1 MSSLATAEVLTVARA
16 PTPPILGVTNL
27 SKAFGA
33 LRALDGVTLDVRG
46 GEVHCLLGENG
57 AGKSTLCNLIF
68 GVYQPTD
75 GEIRL
80 DGVARRFNDPAESLA
95 GGISMVHQHFSVIG
109 RMSVVENLMMGQAKG
124 RLNHRAF
131 AARIRE
137 LSDAFDLA
145 VDPVRRI
152 ETLSV
157 GERQRVEILKALM
170 REPRLLVLDEPT
182 AVLPPLEIDAL
193 LSVCR
198 KVADSGRGI
207 LLVTHKLAEIVKV
220 ADRVTVLRAG
230 RVADR
235 SEEPRNDM
243 SRLVQSMVGREISL
257 QDDGLASILGAWPQQ
272 GCAVAS
278 GVRRA
283 SPAERGRALTI
294 DAVSY
299 QNTLGVRSLDNVTI
313 EIAPGEIV
321 GLAGVEGNG
330 QSELALILAGLL
342 APTTGRVFAGG
353 REVTRLKPRELTAS
367 GVGVVP
373 EDRHA
378 TGCIVEMSVAE
389 NLFLSRIAQ
398 FQTFGILRRGEMGR
412 QAAAIMAQHDVR
424 APGPFAAM
432 SSLSGGNQQ
441 KAVLAREL
449 AIDPLVFLLAAQ
461 PTRGL
466 DVGALS
472 VVYRRIRSAAE
483 RGTGVLLVSSELDE
497 LISVA
502 DRILVIFRGRIVGE
516 QPAAASGREAI
527 GRLMAGNLQEGALGH
542 H

>member
-1 MSSLATAEVLTVARA
+1 MSNLAMARTPPA
-16 PTPPILGVTNL
+16 DRASVPPILGVTNL

-33 LRALDGVTLDVRG
+33 LRALDAVTLDVRA

-68 GVYQPTD
+68 GVYQPTE

-80 DGVARRFNDPAESLA
+80 DGLARRYNDPSESLA
-95 GGISMVHQHFSVIG
+95 SGVSMVHQHFSVIG
-109 RMSVVENLMMGQAKG
+109 RMSVVENLMMGQVSG

-131 AARIRE
+131 AARIRD
-137 LSDAFDLA
+137 LSDAYDLA
-145 VDPVRRI
+145 VDPGRRI
-152 ETLSV
+152 DTLSV

-193 LSVCR
+193 LGVCR
-198 KVADSGRGI
+198 KVAESGRGV
-207 LLVTHKLAEIVKV
+207 LLVTHKLAEIAKV

-230 RVADR
+230 RVVDR
-235 SEEPRNDM
+235 SETPGADM
-243 SRLVQSMVGREISL
+243 SRLVQSMVGRDISL
-257 QDDGLASILGAWPQQ
+257 LDDGVASILGI
-272 GCAVAS
+272 
-278 GVRRA
+278 RA
-283 SPAERGRALTI
+283 SEGASAASALRRISPAARGRALTV
-294 DAVSY
+294 DALSY
-299 QNTLGVRSLDNVTI
+299 KDTLGVRSLDDVTI

-321 GLAGVEGNG
+321 GVAGVEGNG

-342 APTTGRVFAGG
+342 PPMAGRIFAGG
-353 REVTRLKPRELTAS
+353 AEVTRLKPRELTAH
-367 GVGVVP
+367 GIGVVP

-389 NLFLSRIAQ
+389 NLFLGRIKQ
-398 FQTFGILRRGEMGR
+398 FQRFGLLRRTEMGR
-412 QAAAIMAQHDVR
+412 QAAAMMATHDVR
-424 APGPFAAM
+424 APGPFAPM

-466 DVGALS
+466 DVGAVS
-472 VVYRRIRSAAE
+472 VVYQRIRAAAE
-483 RGTGVLLVSSELDE
+483 GGTGVLLVSSELDE

-502 DRILVIFRGRIVGE
+502 QRIIVMFRGRIVGE
-516 QPAAASGREAI
+516 RPAAPSERAAI
-527 GRLMAGNLQEGALGH
+527 GRLMAGNLQEGANGLH
-542 H
+542 